1 MRDGRRERHRAPWH
15 ATCRG
20 QRVSPL
26 SPARPAA
33 AQAGGAATSR
43 GTHRRCAPRG
53 DIRRLKNN
61 DAATSI
67 TRGQVLALRIK
78 LDRADQVLCAGGARR
93 RVVTGPCS
101 PCAAPPL
108 ASAQASHPAP
118 LWHPLRPTSRLIM
131 AIRGCGAPSAGSSVE
146 SFSPKTCLNRQFA
159 FAIDGAACTAKHRCQ
174 SAWPPEHITGGN
186 ARGIPRAIGRGSP
199 LLTAPAPEIC
209 LPRRGCKVQR
219 RACKF
224 CVVTLSGRQH
234 AEHSAGPPLPSV
246 GWLPP
251 TPRAQ
256 PAATSWHRSEC
267 GAAAAD
273 LSWARWARASPT
285 CTTESLAEA
294 SIRW

>member
-33 AQAGGAATSR
+33 AHAGGAATSR
-43 GTHRRCAPRG
+43 GTHWRCAPRG

-159 FAIDGAACTAKHRCQ
+159 FAIDGAACTAKHRC
-174 SAWPPEHITGGN
+174 SERMT
-186 ARGIPRAIGRGSP
+186 ARAHH
-199 LLTAPAPEIC
+199 
-209 LPRRGCKVQR
+209 
-219 RACKF
+219 
-224 CVVTLSGRQH
+224 GRQRPRH
-234 AEHSAGPPLPSV
+234 TSSYRAGIAPDHRCSTRDMPSSARLQSSASGMQVLRRYTFGEAACGTFCRTSPAERWLVAAHPARPAGSHIVAPLRV
-246 GWLPP
+246 W
-251 TPRAQ
+251 R
-256 PAATSWHRSEC
+256 RC
-267 GAAAAD
+267 
-273 LSWARWARASPT
+273 R
-285 CTTESLAEA
+285 
-294 SIRW
+294 

>member
-33 AQAGGAATSR
+33 AHAGGAATSR

-101 PCAAPPL
+101 P
-108 ASAQASHPAP
+108 
-118 LWHPLRPTSRLIM
+118 
-131 AIRGCGAPSAGSSVE
+131 
-146 SFSPKTCLNRQFA
+146 
-159 FAIDGAACTAKHRCQ
+159 
-174 SAWPPEHITGGN
+174 
-186 ARGIPRAIGRGSP
+186 
-199 LLTAPAPEIC
+199 
-209 LPRRGCKVQR
+209 VQP
-219 RACKF
+219 
-224 CVVTLSGRQH
+224 
-234 AEHSAGPPLPSV
+234 PPLPVLRHHTQRPLVPAKTDEQADNGNQGLRRTICRLFCRVFLPKDLPESPVCVRHRWRCLHSKTSV
-246 GWLPP
+246 F
-251 TPRAQ
+251 RAHGRQ
-256 PAATSWHRSEC
+256 STSRAATPAAYLELSGGDRPCSPLQHQRYAFL
-267 GAAAAD
+267 GAAAKF
-273 LSWARWARASPT
+273 SVGHASFA
-285 CTTESLAEA
+285 SLHFPGGRMRN
-294 SIRW
+294 IPGFTR

>member
-1 MRDGRRERHRAPWH
+1 MRDGRRERHHAPWH

-33 AQAGGAATSR
+33 AHAGGAATSR

-108 ASAQASHPAP
+108 AEASRPAP
-118 LWHPLRPTSRLIM
+118 LCHPLRPTSRLIM

-159 FAIDGAACTAKHRCQ
+159 FAIDGAACTAKHRC
-174 SAWPPEHITGGN
+174 SERMA
-186 ARGIPRAIGRGSP
+186 ARAHHGRQRPRHTSSYRAGI
-199 LLTAPAPEIC
+199 APAHRSSTRDMPC
-209 LPRRGCKVQR
+209 RCGCKVQR

-224 CVVTLSGRQH
+224 CVVTLLGRQN
-234 AEHSAGPPLPSV
+234 AEHSVFAVWSALAGCRP
-246 GWLPP
+246 
-251 TPRAQ
+251 PRA
-256 PAATSWHRSEC
+256 PSRS
-267 GAAAAD
+267 G
-273 LSWARWARASPT
+273 
-285 CTTESLAEA
+285 
-294 SIRW
+294 

>member
-33 AQAGGAATSR
+33 AHAGGAATSR

-199 LLTAPAPEIC
+199 LT
-209 LPRRGCKVQR
+209 
-219 RACKF
+219 
-224 CVVTLSGRQH
+224 
-234 AEHSAGPPLPSV
+234 PLDTRDF
-246 GWLPP
+246 GFL
-251 TPRAQ
+251 
-256 PAATSWHRSEC
+256 
-267 GAAAAD
+267 GAAEV
-273 LSWARWARASPT
+273 RVGKFVV
-285 CTTESLAEA
+285 SLHF
-294 SIRW
+294 